1 MHFSVRT
8 TIPLKLFKSQRSH
21 KYVLIASYND
31 PHERV
36 FIASF
41 IFPHEIYID
50 FCRELSLF
58 AGLFSVSILIFF
70 FFIGRGSYFYP

>member
-1 MHFSVRT
+1 MCDHNMLPFRFNIV
-8 TIPLKLFKSQRSH
+8 F
-21 KYVLIASYND
+21 LIALYKD

-41 IFPHEIYID
+41 IFPYEIYID
-50 FCRELSLF
+50 FCRKSSLF